1 VSGHVT
7 SRDGTAISYDRAGNG
22 PAVVLV
28 GGGLDDGTE
37 NAPLA
42 AELANRFTVLNYA
55 RRGRGESGDTPPY
68 AIDREIEDLEAL
80 IAEAGGSAHVY
91 GASSGGALALRAAA
105 AGLAIDAIAVYEVPW
120 NGADDWAPR
129 WRRYAED
136 VAAAIADGRPGDA
149 LELFLQVTETPDEHI
164 AGMRGSPYWPAM
176 EALAHTLP
184 YDAACLGDGRP
195 PTAVLTR
202 IAQPVLVATG
212 GPHPPDAAT
221 WVRALDPAADA
232 MAKSIPNAER
242 QILEGQSH
250 VPDPTALALIL
261 ERFFAR

>member
-1 VSGHVT
+1 VRGEVR
-7 SRDGTAISYDRAGNG
+7 SRDGTAIAYERAGSG
-22 PAVVLV
+22 QAVALV
-28 GGGLDDGTE
+28 GGGLDDGSE

-42 AELANRFTVLNYA
+42 AELARSFTVFNYA

-68 AIDREIEDLEAL
+68 AVDREIDDLEAL
-80 IAEAGGSAHVY
+80 IAEADGSAYVY
-91 GASSGGALALRAAA
+91 GASSGGALALRASA

-120 NGADDWAPR
+120 NIADDWAPQ
-129 WRRYAED
+129 WRRYAEE
-136 VAAAIADGRPGDA
+136 VAAAAAGGRRVDA
-149 LELFLQVTETPDEHI
+149 LELFLRVTDTPEEHI

-195 PTAVLTR
+195 PTAILTR
-202 IAQPVLVATG
+202 ISRPVLVATG

-221 WVRALDPAADA
+221 WIRALDPAADA
-232 MAKSIPNAER
+232 IAASIPNAER
-242 QILEGQSH
+242 RVLEGQSH
-250 VPDPTALALIL
+250 VPDPKALVPIL